1 MKYLSFLLYTI
12 IFIVIVTPVA
22 VVIFDFY
29 DISFEVYGNYLFWF
43 IAMALF
49 NALLPMEKKSIFDIE
64 EVAEKVSSASKA
76 TTSLKGSV
84 SLIVP
89 PVLVSSTS
97 KQVGRN
103 TTINNQTL
111 VSVAKITPP

>member
-29 DISFEVYGNYLFWF
+29 DIKIEVYGNYLFWF

-49 NALLPMEKKSIFDIE
+49 NALLPMEKKSIFDIK
-64 EVAEKVSSASKA
+64 EVAEKVSSV
-76 TTSLKGSV
+76 TTAGTALSMTK
-84 SLIVP
+84 

-97 KQVGRN
+97 
-103 TTINNQTL
+103 NNKTL
-111 VSVAKITPP
+111 AVATLK

>member
-29 DISFEVYGNYLFWF
+29 DIKIEVYGNYLFWF

-49 NALLPMEKKSIFDIE
+49 NALLPMEKKSIFDIK
-64 EVAEKVSSASKA
+64 EVAEKVSSV
-76 TTSLKGSV
+76 TTAGTALNDKTSIS
-84 SLIVP
+84 IVN
-89 PVLVSSTS
+89 
-97 KQVGRN
+97 K
-103 TTINNQTL
+103 
-111 VSVAKITPP
+111 

>member
-29 DISFEVYGNYLFWF
+29 DIKIEVYGNYLFWF

-49 NALLPMEKKSIFDIE
+49 NALLPMEKKSIFDIK
-64 EVAEKVSSASKA
+64 EVAEKVSSV
-76 TTSLKGSV
+76 TTAGTALSMTK
-84 SLIVP
+84 

-97 KQVGRN
+97 
-103 TTINNQTL
+103 NNKTL
-111 VSVAKITPP
+111 VAVTP

>member
-29 DISFEVYGNYLFWF
+29 DIKIEVYGNYLFWF

-49 NALLPMEKKSIFDIE
+49 NALLPMEKKSIFDIK
-64 EVAEKVSSASKA
+64 EVAEKVSSV
-76 TTSLKGSV
+76 TTAGTALSITK
-84 SLIVP
+84 

-97 KQVGRN
+97 
-103 TTINNQTL
+103 NNKTL
-111 VSVAKITPP
+111 VAVTP

>member
-64 EVAEKVSSASKA
+64 EVAENVSS
-76 TTSLKGSV
+76 V
-84 SLIVP
+84 S
-89 PVLVSSTS
+89 
-97 KQVGRN
+97 
-103 TTINNQTL
+103 INKKLN
-111 VSVAKITPP
+111 

>member
-64 EVAEKVSSASKA
+64 EVAEKVTSASKA
-76 TTSLKGSV
+76 ASTSVTALKSKLSITTPVLLSKTTTSSPNQT
-84 SLIVP
+84 I
-89 PVLVSSTS
+89 T
-97 KQVGRN
+97 N
-103 TTINNQTL
+103 TTFGKL
-111 VSVAKITPP
+111 PPK

>member
-1 MKYLSFLLYTI
+1 M
-12 IFIVIVTPVA
+12 FIVIVTPVA

-29 DISFEVYGNYLFWF
+29 DIKFEVYGNYLFWF

-49 NALLPMEKKSIFDIE
+49 NALLPMEKKSIFDIK
-64 EVAEKVSSASKA
+64 EVVANVTAASTAA
-76 TTSLKGSV
+76 TVTKGSV

-97 KQVGRN
+97 NQINPTKTVENN
-103 TTINNQTL
+103 TYAA
-111 VSVAKITPP
+111 VAKITR

>member
-64 EVAEKVSSASKA
+64 EVAEKVSSASTA
-76 TTSLKGSV
+76 TTSLKGAFSMTT
-84 SLIVP
+84 
-89 PVLVSSTS
+89 PVLLS
-97 KQVGRN
+97 KTTTN
-103 TTINNQTL
+103 TPTQTKTNATL
-111 VSVAKITPP
+111 VSVAKITP